1 MINPVNNNQAGS
13 NHAVVN
19 QFSHL
24 SQASVKEVKVT
35 IDKLPRDKWEDA
47 LDWLM
52 TDERSACQSLAK
64 SFQRKI
70 ELAFKED
77 VRMEMLFLY
86 EREAKSKGFQAIAGI
101 DEAGRGPLV
110 GPVVAAAVILD
121 ENVDWRG
128 IDDSKKLSAAQRDHF
143 YERIMKHAHAI
154 GVGMADHKEI
164 DEINILNA
172 TKLAMARAL
181 EQMSV
186 KPDYLLI
193 DAVKLNEVLLPQDN
207 LIKGDSKSA
216 SIAAASI
223 VAKVTRDRL
232 LETLHCEHPVYDF
245 ASNKGY
251 GTEKHY
257 AAIREHGLIEAHR
270 RSFLKGFL

>member
-1 MINPVNNNQAGS
+1 MSSQ
-13 NHAVVN
+13 
-19 QFSHL
+19 QFFYL
-24 SQASVKEVKVT
+24 SQASVKEVKET
-35 IDKLPRDKWEDA
+35 LNQLPREMWAEA
-47 LDWLM
+47 LAWLM
-52 TDERSACQSLAK
+52 TDERSACQSFAK
-64 SFQRKI
+64 SFQRKVD
-70 ELAFKED
+70 LALKED
-77 VRMEMLFLY
+77 LRMETIFFY
-86 EREAKSKGFQAIAGI
+86 ERAAKSKGYQAIAGI

-143 YERIMKHAHAI
+143 YDRIMKHAHAI

-172 TKLAMARAL
+172 TKLAMVRAL
-181 EQMSV
+181 DQMNQ

-193 DAVKLNEVLLPQDN
+193 DAVKLKEVQLPQDN

-223 VAKVTRDRL
+223 IAKVTRDRL
-232 LETLHCEHPVYDF
+232 LESLHAQYPDYDF

-257 AAIREHGLIEAHR
+257 AAIKAHGLIDAHR

>member
-1 MINPVNNNQAGS
+1 MTNQTNSNQVNDNQAAG
-13 NHAVVN
+13 H

-24 SQASVKEVKVT
+24 SQASMKEVKET
-35 IDKLPRDKWEDA
+35 LNKLSRDMWEDA
-47 LDWLM
+47 LAWLM

-70 ELAFKED
+70 ELALKED
-77 VRMEMLFLY
+77 QRMEMLFFY
-86 EREAKSKGFQAIAGI
+86 EREAQSKGFQAIAGI

-121 ENVDWRG
+121 ERVDWRG
-128 IDDSKKLSAAQRDHF
+128 IDDSKKLTAAQRDHF
-143 YERIMKHAHAI
+143 YDRIMTHARAI

-181 EQMSV
+181 EQL
-186 KPDYLLI
+186 KLEPDYLLI
-193 DAVKLNEVLLPQDN
+193 DAVKLKEVQLPQDN

-232 LETLHCEHPVYDF
+232 LASLHEQYPAYDF

-257 AAIREHGLIEAHR
+257 AAIRAHGLIDAHR